1 VNSAVRHLR
10 LPWYIRFEVIMKN
23 PKLKLVAAI
32 LAFIIGIVSV
42 LVSGFFSSLDLPN
55 TQQDFSAQVD
65 LPSAEKTLV

>member
-1 VNSAVRHLR
+1 
-10 LPWYIRFEVIMKN
+10 MKN